1 MSEPGERVTVSVE
14 GRNVTLTN
22 LDKVLYPAT
31 GTTKGEVL
39 AYLAAVA
46 PALLSQLAGRPVTR
60 VRWPHGTGDASFFE
74 KNVPAGAPVWL
85 ERVTL
90 DSPGSRSTTE
100 RVTYPL
106 VGDLAG
112 LTWLANLSAL
122 ELHVPQWRVDA
133 SGHPLAPDRL
143 VVDLDPGAPAGLA
156 ECARVALLARE
167 ALTAAGFGP
176 IVAVTS
182 GSKGLQL
189 YAALPANGSRPC
201 GDEGKD
207 ESKDENKDEGDGTRE
222 AARFIAEELAA
233 AHPGLVVAAMAK
245 RQRQGKVFFDWS
257 QNTTAKTT
265 ICPYSLRGRSRAAF
279 VAAPRT
285 WAEIEAGASGG
296 TLRQLTPDEVIARL
310 SSDGDL
316 MEALAP

>member
-1 MSEPGERVTVSVE
+1 MSESGERVTVSVE
-14 GRNVTLTN
+14 GRTVTLTN

-46 PALLSQLAGRPVTR
+46 AELLGQLARRPVTR

-74 KNVPAGAPVWL
+74 KNVPAGAPAWL

-106 VGDLAG
+106 VRDLAG

-156 ECARVALLARE
+156 ECARVALLARA

-176 IVAVTS
+176 LVPVTS
-182 GSKGLQL
+182 GNKGLQL
-189 YAALPANGSRPC
+189 YAGLPSDGSRSRN
-201 GDEGKD
+201 DE
-207 ESKDENKDEGDGTRE
+207 GTRE
-222 AARFIAEELAA
+222 SARVIAEELAD

-245 RQRQGKVFFDWS
+245 RQRHGKVFFDWS

-265 ICPYSLRGRSRAAF
+265 ICPYSLRGKSRAAF

-285 WAEIEAGASGG
+285 WTEIEAGASGG
-296 TLRQLTPDEVIARL
+296 TLRQLTPDQVVARL
-310 SSDGDL
+310 SSHGDL